1 MGARDVKNV
10 MFVIVLGAAMLF
22 CGCATTSN
30 LNHQAVTAAPPADQ
44 RPEPLYVE
52 KPAAEGSLWTE
63 SSGELLFVDV
73 KARRVGDTITIDIVE
88 NTSSQLDANTTAN
101 RDSSI
106 EAGVSQAMGYIR
118 WLEER
123 IDNFNRN
130 SDGDLNNTQFAASM
144 SNKFKG
150 QGSSDRSGNIK
161 ASIGARVVKVLPNG
175 NLVLQGRREMKVN
188 NEVQYILVSGIVR
201 PQDVDPYNRVK
212 STFVADA
219 RIEYYGKGVLAE
231 KQKPGWGTRI
241 LDHVW
246 PF

>member
-1 MGARDVKNV
+1 MFPRAVKTFFFKV
-10 MFVIVLGAAMLF
+10 MMGAAMLLA
-22 CGCATTSN
+22 GCAGSSN

-44 RPEPLYVE
+44 GPDPAYVE
-52 KPAAEGSLWTE
+52 TSAAEGSLWTE
-63 SSGELLFVDV
+63 AGGELLFVDV

-88 NTSSQLDANTTAN
+88 NTTSKLDANTTAN
-101 RDSSI
+101 RNSSI
-106 EAGVSQAMGYIR
+106 EAGVSQAMGYVR

-123 IDNFNRN
+123 LDNFNRN
-130 SDGDLNNTQFAASM
+130 SDGDLNNTQFAAKM

-150 QGSSDRSGNIK
+150 EGTSDRSGTVK
-161 ASIGARVVKVLPNG
+161 ASIGARVTQVLPNG
-175 NLVLQGRREMKVN
+175 NLVLNGRREMKVN

-219 RIEYYGKGVLAE
+219 RIEYYGVGVLAD
-231 KQKPGWGTRI
+231 KQRPGWGTRV